1 MDNLLQESKNVNNQ
15 KLEPDDLIEFFEDGL
30 EKDQQLRAE
39 VNVQAQEPKTSIKS
53 STKPA
58 QAKATPAKENK
69 ATGKAPATKA
79 KKETTKETKAAKPA
93 DKDAD
98 KGSST
103 AKEKAPTVDYVFVNQ
118 KDTQGR
124 LIVNNYRREGSL
136 VFKWTGE
143 YWKEQSEELIKGYI
157 AFWLKTNYPTEFFAR
172 NLNSI
177 FTMFINSIPMFAK
190 KKIDGIIVPTRHHW
204 LRLDE
209 KTGEFEAILPD
220 REQPV
225 KYIIDV
231 IVPAEG
237 KFELPTPPL
246 AFPPAKSKWEKFIE
260 SSLPETDVRA
270 RVQEFSGYTLT
281 NSTRKQ
287 LMFWML
293 GKGAN
298 GKSVYVSC
306 LTRLHA
312 NPVSVKLAEIAQY
325 NAHLIPASLVYATET
340 PKKGFDEEFI
350 KAAVAGD
357 NVELRAIYGKKQNA
371 ELTAKW
377 IFLMNDLPM
386 ITDFSDGL
394 TRRINIVHWNQQ
406 FLGDKADENL
416 VHDITTSN
424 EEMESVLYWCLEGLQ
439 RMVKNNWKFTEA
451 ETISKAM
458 SEWKNAADKVRLFF
472 VERNYHYDE
481 NKKIKTDKQ
490 SLFEAFNKWADFNNF
505 ERMSSTGFWMRTNN
519 IFPRLKEDP
528 DMKDKN
534 TGRRAC
540 YLYVKAQDI

>member
-1 MDNLLQESKNVNNQ
+1 MDNLLQQNENVNNKEQ
-15 KLEPDDLIEFFEDGL
+15 LPESLIEFFEDEL
-30 EKDQQLRAE
+30 KKDQQLRAE
-39 VNVQAQEPKTSIKS
+39 VVAQAKQPKTSIKS
-53 STKPA
+53 SKKAATTE
-58 QAKATPAKENK
+58 AKAKTPSKK
-69 ATGKAPATKA
+69 STGKAPAKQA
-79 KKETTKETKAAKPA
+79 KEEKPA
-93 DKDAD
+93 KMAKDDSQASN
-98 KGSST
+98 G
-103 AKEKAPTVDYVFVNQ
+103 KEKRPTVDYVFVNQ
-118 KDTQGR
+118 KDTNGR

-143 YWKEQSEELIKGYI
+143 YWKEQTEELLKGYI
-157 AFWLKTNYPTEFFAR
+157 AFWLKTNYPEEFFAR

-177 FTMFINSIPMFAK
+177 FTMFINSIPMFSK

-204 LRLDE
+204 LKLNE
-209 KTGEFEAILPD
+209 MTGDFEAIMPD

-231 IVPAEG
+231 IVPALG
-237 KFELPTPPL
+237 KFELPKPTL
-246 AFPPAKSKWEKFIE
+246 AFPPVKSKWEKFIE
-260 SSLPETDVRA
+260 TSLPEADVRA
-270 RVQEFSGYTLT
+270 RVQEFAGYTLT

-287 LMFWML
+287 LMFWFL

-298 GKSVYVSC
+298 GKSVFMTC
-306 LTRLHA
+306 LTKLHA

-416 VHDITTSN
+416 VHDITNSK
-424 EEMESVLYWCLEGLQ
+424 EEMESLLFWCLEGLQ
-439 RMVKNNWKFTEA
+439 RMVKNGWKLTEA
-451 ETISKAM
+451 ETVTKAM
-458 SEWKNAADKVRLFF
+458 NEWKNAADKVRLFF
-472 VERNYHYDE
+472 VERNYHYDDDKR
-481 NKKIKTDKQ
+481 KKSDK
-490 SLFEAFNKWADFNNF
+490 LNIFEAFNKWADANRF
-505 ERMSSTGFWMRTNN
+505 EQMSSTSFWMRVNN
-519 IFPRLKEDP
+519 IFPRLKEDS

-534 TGRRAC
+534 TGRRAV
-540 YLYVKAQDI
+540 YLYVKAETIQEN

>member
-1 MDNLLQESKNVNNQ
+1 MDNLLQQNENVNNK
-15 KLEPDDLIEFFEDGL
+15 KLEPDELIEFFESEL
-30 EKDQQLRAE
+30 KKDQQLKAE
-39 VNVQAQEPKTSIKS
+39 VDAQTKEPKTSIKS
-53 STKPA
+53 STK
-58 QAKATPAKENK
+58 AKATSTKKAKEEKPAKPK
-69 ATGKAPATKA
+69 AEA
-79 KKETTKETKAAKPA
+79 K
-93 DKDAD
+93 D
-98 KGSST
+98 SST
-103 AKEKAPTVDYVFVNQ
+103 AKEKAPTVDYIFVNQ
-118 KDTQGR
+118 KDTNGR

-157 AFWLKTNYPTEFFAR
+157 AFWLKTNYPEEFYAR

-177 FTMFINSIPMFAK
+177 FTMFTNSIPMFAK

-209 KTGEFEAILPD
+209 KTGEFEAIMPD

-231 IVPAEG
+231 IVPALG
-237 KFELPTPPL
+237 KFELPTAPL
-246 AFPPAKSKWEKFIE
+246 AFPPVKSKWEKFIE
-260 SSLPETDVRA
+260 SSLPEADVRA
-270 RVQEFSGYTLT
+270 RVQEYLGYTLT

-287 LMFWML
+287 LMQWWL

-298 GKSVYVSC
+298 GKSVCMACVSK
-306 LTRLHA
+306 LHA

-394 TRRINIVHWNQQ
+394 TRRINIIHWNQQ

-416 VHDITTSN
+416 VHDITTSK
-424 EEMESVLYWCLEGLQ
+424 EEMESVLFWCLEGLQ
-439 RMVKNNWKFTEA
+439 RMIKNNWKFTEA
-451 ETISKAM
+451 ESVNKAM
-458 SEWKNAADKVRLFF
+458 NEWKNAADKVRLFF

-481 NKKIKTDKQ
+481 NKQKKTDKQ
-490 SLFEAFNKWADFNNF
+490 TLFEAFNKWADINHF
-505 ERMSSTGFWMRTNN
+505 EQMSSTGFWMRTNN

-540 YLYVKAQDI
+540 YLYVKAESI